1 MNKRFEGI
9 RFRLISL
16 SVTLILFTA
25 IPIGIIA
32 DNMSQSALMKNYV
45 NASVEQLATIEDAAN
60 IFQGA
65 IDNDIKMFASNPL
78 IVRADETITKYLEN
92 IDEKKLMTP
101 SKNGGI
107 EQEIFGIFDN
117 YAKSHPGILY
127 VYMGT
132 ESGGYIQWP
141 ETSNS
146 AKYDPRKRPW
156 YTSALKASDKIS
168 RTDPYIDSTNGNM
181 IVSNSFPIKASDGRI
196 IGVMAI
202 DASSEKVTSILDE
215 IKIGETGYCM
225 IIHKTGLVIADPS
238 NPKNNGKYVKD
249 IGLSGLEK
257 MLDSKQQVQTELTI
271 NGTEYFVISRKS
283 AESDLI
289 LASFITTKELYKTSS
304 YIRWIILS
312 VCLVTL
318 LIACILTYIGS
329 GKISKP
335 IVTISNVA
343 QRIANGDLSVN
354 IEPTR
359 SKGEIGLLENS
370 IEQMIVN
377 LRKMIQST
385 AHSADQLAASA
396 QELSASSAQSA
407 EAASYVA
414 ASITKVAAG
423 IEDERAA
430 ANEAAIVVENMSSGV
445 QKMAITAEKVTSQ
458 SIQAT
463 DRAQDGSETAGK
475 AVRQMIQI
483 EETVNTSAQVVV
495 KLGERSKEIG
505 QIVDTISG
513 IAGQTNLLALNAA
526 IEAARAG
533 EQGKGFAVVAEEVRK
548 LAEQSR
554 EAAKKIE
561 ALIAE
566 IQVDTEK
573 AVVAMTDGTREVKKG
588 TEAVNDAGLAFREI
602 TDLVTQVSSQVKEI
616 SVAISEMATG
626 SQQIVGSVKKIDDLS
641 KNATGEAQSVS
652 AATEEQLASMEEIAS
667 ASQALTHLAEE
678 MLATVRHFKI

>member
-16 SVTLILFTA
+16 SVMLILFTA

-32 DNMSQSALMKNYV
+32 DNMSQSALMKNYL
-45 NASVEQLATIEDAAN
+45 NASVEQLATIEDAAT
-60 IFQGA
+60 IYQGA

-78 IVRADETITKYLEN
+78 LLRADETITKYLEN
-92 IDEKKLMTP
+92 TDEKKLMTP

-156 YTSALKASDKIS
+156 YTSALKGGDKIS

-181 IVSNSFPIKASDGRI
+181 IVSNSFPIKASDGKI

-202 DASSEKVTSILDE
+202 DASSEKVTSILNE

-238 NPKNNGKYVKD
+238 NSKNNGKYVKD

-257 MLDSKQQVQTELTI
+257 MLDSKQVQTELTI

-283 AESDLI
+283 ADSDLI
-289 LASFITTKELYKTSS
+289 FASFITTNELYKTSS

-312 VCLVTL
+312 VCIVTL

-335 IVTISNVA
+335 IVAISNVA
-343 QRIANGDLSVN
+343 QHIANGDLAVN

-385 AHSADQLAASA
+385 AQSADQLAASA

-414 ASITKVAAG
+414 VSITKVAEG

-430 ANEAAIVVENMSSGV
+430 ANETATVVERMSSSV
-445 QKMAITAEKVTSQ
+445 RKMAITAEKVTSQ

-463 DRAQDGSETAGK
+463 DRAQDGSETADK
-475 AVRQMIQI
+475 AVRQMTQI
-483 EETVNTSAQVVV
+483 EETVNTSAQVVA

-533 EQGKGFAVVAEEVRK
+533 EQGRGFAVVAEEVRK
-548 LAEQSR
+548 LAEQSQ

-588 TEAVNDAGLAFREI
+588 TEAVNDAGMAFREI

-616 SVAISEMATG
+616 SAAISETATG
-626 SQQIVGSVKKIDDLS
+626 SQQIVGSVKRIDDLS
-641 KNATGEAQSVS
+641 KNAAGEAQSVS